1 MTFTVRENVPL
12 SQYTTLKV
20 GGRARYFI
28 EVKTMEDLEK
38 AGQFA
43 SQTAL
48 PFLVLGGGSNLLI
61 SDHGF
66 SGVVIFNQ
74 MKGRE
79 YKDNGDR
86 TSILS
91 VQAGEVFDEVIAD
104 TVSRGLWGLENLSSI
119 PGTVG
124 ATPIQN
130 VGAYGVEVSELIIA
144 VETYHLLTGI
154 KKVFEKSEC
163 NFGYRDSFFKT
174 TEGKGY
180 VITAVHFKL
189 STIPAPKIKYA
200 DLAKRF
206 NEIKPNQLEIR
217 EAIVDIRSKKF
228 PDWHLVGTA
237 GSFFKNPII
246 SLAESEILSSFYP
259 DLPIYK
265 TEDGMAK
272 ISLGYVLDKI
282 CNLKGYREGDVQLY
296 TEQALVLVNYGSE
309 NADEI
314 KKFAEKITKIVFD
327 KTKIIITPEV
337 CFID

>member
-1 MTFTVRENVPL
+1 MTFIVRENVPL

-43 SQTAL
+43 KQTAL

-61 SDHGF
+61 SDNGF
-66 SGVVIFNQ
+66 AGIVIYNQ
-74 MKGRE
+74 LKGRE
-79 YKDNGDR
+79 YKDDGEGIF
-86 TSILS
+86 TLS

-104 TVSRGLWGLENLSSI
+104 TVSHGLWGLENLSSI

-130 VGAYGVEVSELIIA
+130 VGAYGVEVGELIVA
-144 VETYHLLTGI
+144 VETYHLPTGI
-154 KKVFEKSEC
+154 KKVFQKSEC
-163 NFGYRDSFFKT
+163 DFGYRDSFFKT
-174 TEGKGY
+174 VVGKEY
-180 VITAVHFKL
+180 IITTVHFRL
-189 STIPAPKIKYA
+189 STTPEPKIKYA

-206 NEIKPNQLEIR
+206 CEAKPSQLEIR
-217 EAIVDIRSKKF
+217 EAVMDIRSKKF
-228 PDWHLVGTA
+228 PDWQKLGTA
-237 GSFFKNPII
+237 GSFFKNPVI
-246 SLAESEILSSFYP
+246 SKAESEVLRSVYP
-259 DLPIYK
+259 ELPMYE
-265 TEDGMAK
+265 TEEGMVK

-282 CNLKGYREGDVQLY
+282 CNLKGYRDGDIELY
-296 TEQALVLVNYGSE
+296 VEQALVLVNYGTE
-309 NADEI
+309 NANEI
-314 KKFAEKITKIVFD
+314 KKFVEKITKIVFD